1 MAFQVSPGVLVQ
13 ERDISSVIP
22 AVATTPAGIA
32 GYFQWGPADQ
42 RILVDSENNLVQL
55 FGAPD
60 NDTYDYFF
68 SAANFLNYGNNLQV
82 VRVVHSSSKNAVAG
96 PTSGDNSIL
105 IKNSDVYDNATSSG
119 TVGYSGASAT
129 AHFAAKY
136 AGSLGNSLK
145 IDLCDGTG
153 AFAAWNLSGQF
164 STSPG
169 TSDFAA
175 GYGGTYDEMHIAVI
189 DEDGRFS
196 GVTGTILEKFQGVSK
211 ASDARRPDGSSN
223 YYANVLNNESR
234 YVWWLNHPT
243 GVNSHAAGLGGT
255 YGTISNQGTAFALG
269 ASGGTGGATYSFLG
283 GTASSP
289 TADSDI
295 APSSGNTTGYGLFS
309 DPDFVDV
316 SLLICGPLDADAS
329 NNVANIAR
337 TRLDCVAFASPAV
350 SNPVATS
357 ASKVTACETLRNT
370 IGNNAYAFLDTGY
383 KYQYDRY
390 NDVYRWVPLNADIAG
405 LCARTDLT
413 NDPWWSPAGFN
424 RGQIKGVIK
433 LAFNPSA
440 AERDNLYLKS
450 INPVVTLP
458 GEGTVL
464 YGDKTAQTK
473 ASAFDRINVRR
484 LFIVLEKS
492 ISVAAKYQ
500 LFEFNDAFTRAMFV
514 SMVEPFLRDVQA
526 RRGVYD
532 FKVICDES
540 NNTSQVVDANRFV
553 ADIFIKPAKS
563 INFIQLSFIATRT
576 GVSFEEITSLNSP
589 R

>member
-13 ERDISSVIP
+13 ERDFSSVIP

-60 NDTYDYFF
+60 NDTYEYFF

-82 VRVVHSSSKNAVAG
+82 VRVVHPSSKNAVAG
-96 PTSGDNSIL
+96 PTSSDQSIL
-105 IKNSDVYDNATSSG
+105 IKNSDVYDNNTSSG
-119 TVGYSGASAT
+119 TVAYSGTGVT
-129 AHFAAKY
+129 AQFAAKY
-136 AGSLGNSLK
+136 AGKLGNSLR
-145 IDLCDGTG
+145 IELCDGTA
-153 AFAAWNLSGQF
+153 AFGSWSLSGQF
-164 STSPG
+164 AAAPTTSP
-169 TSDFAA
+169 FAEQ
-175 GYGGTYDEMHIAVI
+175 YGGTYDEVHIAII

-196 GVTGTILEKFQGVSK
+196 GATGTILEKYEGASK
-211 ASDARRPDGSSN
+211 ASNARRPDGSSN
-223 YYANVLNNESR
+223 YYVNVLNNESK
-234 YVWWLNHPT
+234 YLWWLNHPT
-243 GVNSHAAGLGGT
+243 GMSVHVAQDGGT
-255 YGTISNQGTAFALG
+255 YGAISNPGSSFSW
-269 ASGGTGGATYSFLG
+269 SGGVTGGLVLSFTG
-283 GTASSP
+283 GTASAPAS
-289 TADSDI
+289 DSDI
-295 APSSGNTTGYGLFS
+295 APSSGTTAGYGLFA

-316 SLLICGPLDADAS
+316 SFLIAGPLDASAS
-329 NNVANIAR
+329 ANVANTAKAR
-337 TRLDCVAFASPAV
+337 IDCVAFVSPQV

-357 ASKVTACETLRNT
+357 ATKIAACEALRT
-370 IGNNAYAFLDTGY
+370 AVGNNSYAFIDTGY

-390 NDVYRWVPLNADIAG
+390 NDTYRWVPLNADIAG

-433 LAFNPSA
+433 LAFNPSKT
-440 AERDNLYLKS
+440 ERDNLYLKS

-473 ASAFDRINVRR
+473 PSAFDRINVRR
-484 LFIVLEKS
+484 LFIVLEKAIS
-492 ISVAAKYQ
+492 IAAKYQ

-514 SMVEPFLRDVQA
+514 SMVEPFLRDVQS

-532 FKVICDES
+532 FRVICDET
-540 NNTSQVVDANRFV
+540 NNTSEVIDSNRFV
-553 ADIFIKPAKS
+553 ADIFVKPARA
-563 INFIQLSFIATRT
+563 INYIQLNFIATRS
-576 GVSFEEITSLNSP
+576 GVSFEEITSLTSP